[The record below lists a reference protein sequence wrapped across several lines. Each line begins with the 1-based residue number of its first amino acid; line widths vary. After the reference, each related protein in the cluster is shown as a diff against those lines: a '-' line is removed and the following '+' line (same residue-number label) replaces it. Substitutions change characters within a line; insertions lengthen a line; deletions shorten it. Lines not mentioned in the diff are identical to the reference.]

1 MFFLSH
7 DRSPYNP
14 HNFRSRRRAQKHP
27 VWNEYLQN
35 DVHNSLPLN
44 DVPVSR
50 TGSRLCAGFRFSPL
64 CFQDFTSIGGGGG
77 SAAMLA
83 AILVGVSPARGT
95 CPVAT
100 VAISGDGKGDQFI
113 GSPEVKVPVGR
124 AQMLGQIRQG
134 DKQLDRS

>member
-1 MFFLSH
+1 YKYHALSILRTKYRYLH
-7 DRSPYNP
+7 E
-14 HNFRSRRRAQKHP
+14 
-27 VWNEYLQN
+27 NEEFWG
-35 DVHNSLPLN
+35 
-44 DVPVSR
+44 R
-50 TGSRLCAGFRFSPL
+50 GR
-64 CFQDFTSIGGGGG
+64 G

-100 VAISGDGKGDQFI
+100 VAISGDGEGDQCI

-134 DKQLDRS
+134 GKQLDRVRRPKPARCSE